1 MNKKYKATDF
11 SAEEKIK
18 LLAGKDCWHTED
30 FGGRLYEVKVSDGPL
45 GLRTPVQNEKG
56 EWSDKPAIAYPSTQV
71 LSQTWRPEYAYETG
85 EMLADD
91 CMENGVDVLLAPG
104 VNIKRN
110 PLCGRNFE
118 YVSEDPYLAG
128 VFGREYIRGLQN
140 KHVGAT
146 LKHFCCNNLEFS
158 RLWISSEVDERPLRE
173 IYLKPFE
180 IACEAKPWS
189 VMCSYNLVNG
199 VRMSEHRKLYT
210 VLRDEFG
217 FDGMIMSDWGAVMDH
232 AASVKAGLDLEMPYS
247 EKGYQ
252 NLKAAYEAGEVTDE
266 ELDVCAQRV
275 LDFIARCE
283 EESKKRKLTSNRQ
296 ERLDTAQKVAEEGIV
311 LLKNKGVLPLKDGAR
326 VSLTGEPAV
335 KYVAGGGSSRVQLQ
349 ENPPSLAECLSA
361 VLPAGEFSYKSVY
374 DNLGQFYQAVNNAYG
389 KDAAIVC
396 VGTEDGEGWDRSL
409 MRLPVEQE
417 EWILETAKQNAN
429 TIVVVFAGA
438 PVDMGPWID
447 EVAAVVWAGYPG
459 ERGGC
464 ALANILSGKVNPS
477 GRLTESFPFSQE
489 DCPVLYGYRDAM
501 KNVYS
506 EGLLV
511 GYRWYDAERE
521 KGNYGQ
527 TLFPFG
533 YGLSYS
539 EFEYSAL
546 AVEKSGNGVE
556 VSFDV
561 ANISERDG
569 AETAQVYVREV
580 HSKVF
585 RPFKELKG
593 FQKVYLEAGEKK
605 RVRIVLD
612 RNAFAFYSVAI
623 DKWTVNKGVFE
634 IFVAADSADIR
645 LKETLEI
652 E

>member
-30 FGGRLYEVKVSDGPL
+30 FGGRLYEVTVSDGPL

-71 LSQTWRPEYAYETG
+71 LSQTWRPEYAYKTG

-91 CMENGVDVLLAPG
+91 CVENGVDVLLAPG

-556 VSFDV
+556 VSFDI

>member
-18 LLAGKDCWHTED
+18 LLAGKDSWHTED
-30 FGGRLYEVKVSDGPL
+30 FGGKVYEVTVSDGPL

-56 EWSDKPAIAYPSTQV
+56 EWSDKPAVAYPSTQV
-71 LSQTWRPEYAYETG
+71 LSQTWRTEYAYETG
-85 EMLADD
+85 KMLADD

-128 VFGREYIRGLQN
+128 VFGREYIRGLQD

-146 LKHFCCNNLEFS
+146 LKHFCCNNLEYS
-158 RLWISSEVDERPLRE
+158 RFWTSSEVDERSLRE

-180 IACEAKPWS
+180 IACEAKPWA

-199 VRMSEHRKLYT
+199 VRMSEHKKLYT

-283 EESKKRKLTSNRQ
+283 EESKKRKITSTRQ
-296 ERLDTAQKVAEEGIV
+296 ERLDVAQKAAEEGIV
-311 LLKNKGVLPLKDGAR
+311 LLKNDGVLPLKDGVR
-326 VSLTGEPAV
+326 VSLTGESAV
-335 KYVAGGGSSRVQLQ
+335 GYFAGGGSSRVQLQ
-349 ENPPSLAECLSA
+349 ENPPSLAECLKD
-361 VLPAGEFSYKSVY
+361 VLPTGEFSYKGVW
-374 DNLGQFYQAVNNAYG
+374 DNYHQFYEAVNNAYG

-396 VGTEDGEGWDRSL
+396 VGVEDSEGSDRSTL
-409 MRLPVEQE
+409 RLPALQE
-417 EWILETAKQNAN
+417 KWILETAKQNEN
-429 TIVVVFAGA
+429 TIVVIFAGA
-438 PVDMGPWID
+438 PIDMSSWID

-459 ERGGC
+459 ERGNR

-477 GRLTESFPFSQE
+477 GRLTESFPLSEE
-489 DCPVLYGYRDAM
+489 DCPVLYGFHDTMR
-501 KNVYS
+501 NVYS
-506 EGLLV
+506 EGLAV
-511 GYRWYDAERE
+511 GYRLYDAERE
-521 KGNYGQ
+521 NGNYGQ

-539 EFEYSAL
+539 EFEYSEL
-546 AVEKSGNGVE
+546 AVEKSEKGVE
-556 VSFDV
+556 VSFDI
-561 ANISERDG
+561 ANISECDG

-593 FQKVYLEAGEKK
+593 FQKIYLKAGEKK
-605 RVRIVLD
+605 RVHVVLD
-612 RNAFAFYSVAI
+612 RNAFAFYSVAL
-623 DKWTVNKGVFE
+623 DKWTVNKGSFE
-634 IFVAADSADIR
+634 IFVAANSEDIR
-645 LKETLEI
+645 LKTALEV

>member
-1 MNKKYKATDF
+1 MKRKYTAADF
-11 SAEEKIK
+11 SAEEKIR
-18 LLAGKDCWHTED
+18 LLAGKDSWHTED
-30 FGGRLYEVKVSDGPL
+30 FGGRLYEVTVSDGPL
-45 GLRTPVQNEKG
+45 GLRTPVRNEKG
-56 EWSDKPAIAYPSTQV
+56 EWTDKPAVAYPSTQI
-71 LSQTWRPEYAYETG
+71 LSQTWRTEYAYETG
-85 EMLADD
+85 KMLADD

-128 VFGREYIRGLQN
+128 VFGREYIRGLQD

-158 RLWISSEVDERPLRE
+158 RFWLSSEVDERPLRE
-173 IYLKPFE
+173 IYLRPFE
-180 IACEAKPWS
+180 ISCEAKPWA

-199 VRMSEHRKLYT
+199 VRMSEHKKLYT
-210 VLRDEFG
+210 LLRGEFG
-217 FDGMIMSDWGAVMDH
+217 FDGMIMSDWGAVKDH

-247 EKGYQ
+247 ETGYQ
-252 NLKAAYEAGEVTDE
+252 TLKAAYEAGEVTDE

-275 LDFIARCE
+275 LDFISRCE
-283 EESKKRKLTSNRQ
+283 EESKKRKITSTRE
-296 ERLDTAQKVAEEGIV
+296 ERLDAAQKVAEEGIV
-311 LLKNKGVLPLKDGAR
+311 LLKNEGALPLKDGSR
-326 VSLTGEPAV
+326 VSLTGDPVAQ
-335 KYVAGGGSSRVQLQ
+335 YLAGGGSSRVQLK
-349 ENPPSLAECLSA
+349 ETPPSLAECLKA
-361 VLPAGEFSYKSVY
+361 VMPAGEFSYKGVW
-374 DNLGQFYQAVNNAYG
+374 DNEGQFYQAINNAYG

-396 VGTEDGEGWDRSL
+396 VGTEDGEGWDRSQ
-409 MRLPVEQE
+409 MRLPAVQE

-429 TIVVVFAGA
+429 TIVIVFAGA
-438 PVDMGPWID
+438 PVDMSLWID

-459 ERGGC
+459 ERGGR
-464 ALANILSGKVNPS
+464 ALANILTGKVNPS

-489 DCPVLYGYRDAM
+489 DCPVVGGYRDAM
-501 KNVYS
+501 KTLYS

-521 KGNYGQ
+521 KENYGQ

-539 EFEYSAL
+539 KFEYSAL
-546 AVEKSGNGVE
+546 AIEKAGEGVE
-556 VSFDV
+556 VSFDI
-561 ANISERDG
+561 ANVSQRAG
-569 AETAQVYVREV
+569 AETAQINVREV

-593 FQKVYLEAGEKK
+593 FEKIYLEAGEKK
-605 RVRIVLD
+605 RLRITLD
-612 RNAFAFYSVAI
+612 KNAFAFYSSAL
-623 DKWTVNKGVFE
+623 DKWTVNRGVFE
-634 IFVAADSADIR
+634 IFVAANAEDIR
-645 LKETLEI
+645 LKGSVEI